1 MGKTVVT
8 ESPMPIEVE
17 KKYRLN
23 REQFDQVSE
32 RLAKS
37 EAVRADSEFEVNTL
51 YGSKS
56 IDLQGAV
63 IRLRR
68 TDKRSILT
76 YKKRLFSPTAVKHQL
91 EEETQVT
98 NPDATEAILRGIGLS
113 PSLIYEKRRQTWQLS
128 NTEIAMDELPF
139 GLFMEIE
146 GEEHEIKLVEAK
158 LDLTSLES
166 EEATYPELTKRLGKD
181 LNGVIEA
188 RFTDLS

>member
-1 MGKTVVT
+1 
-8 ESPMPIEVE
+8 MPIEVE

-23 REQFDQVSE
+23 QEQFDQVIE
-32 RLAKS
+32 RLAKF
-37 EAVRADSEFEVNTL
+37 EAVHADTEFEVNTL
-51 YGSKS
+51 YGSSS

-76 YKKRLFSPTAVKHQL
+76 YKKRLFSPTAIKHQL
-91 EEETQVT
+91 EEETEVT
-98 NPDATEAILRGIGLS
+98 DPRATEAILRGIGLS
-113 PSLIYEKRRQTWQLS
+113 PALIYEKRRQTWKFGE
-128 NTEIAMDELPF
+128 TEIAMDELPF

-146 GEEHEIKLVEAK
+146 GEEDEIELVEAK

-166 EEATYPELTKRLGKD
+166 EEATYPELTKRFGKD

-188 RFTDLS
+188 RFADQA